1 MKTRSVSR
9 QGAAAAQSEHYRA
22 FATID
27 AAGHVAPPGFADG
40 RAHAVD
46 APLGQKAALRDGV
59 ATTRDQEVGA
69 YPFEL

>member
-27 AAGHVAPPGFADG
+27 AAGHVGSPGFVDG
-40 RAHAVD
+40 RTHAVD
-46 APLGQKAALRDGV
+46 APLGRRPLCAMGWPPRG
-59 ATTRDQEVGA
+59 TRRSG
-69 YPFEL
+69 LIRSSC